1 MIELSIII
9 PAFNAE
15 KYIERCLRSL
25 EAQSMDQSAFEV
37 IVIDDGSIDA
47 TSQIIKAKF
56 KSVRLISRQ
65 ENLGLPYSVNEGI
78 KIANSRYIVRVDSDD
93 FVHEKFLEYLL
104 FSASE
109 NQEYDAICC
118 DYINV
123 DDREIRINKVNSL
136 EEPIACGILFKSSV
150 LIELGLY
157 DEKML
162 FNEEKDLMHRFKE
175 KGFKIMRLPLPLYRY
190 RKHENNLS
198 SNEDLKAT
206 FDNILLNKHTT

>member
-1 MIELSIII
+1 MKELSVII
-9 PAFNAE
+9 PAYNSE

-25 EAQSMDQSAFEV
+25 QAQSLDESTFEI
-37 IVIDDGSIDA
+37 IVIDDGSTDA
-47 TSQIIKAKF
+47 TSKIIKTKF
-56 KSVRLISRQ
+56 QKTKLITRT
-65 ENLGLPYSVNEGI
+65 ENFGLPYSVNEGI

-104 FSASE
+104 FSALE
-109 NQEYDAICC
+109 NQEFDAICC

-123 DDREIRINKVNSL
+123 DDREVRICKANSI

-175 KGFKIMRLPLPLYRY
+175 KGFQLMRLPLPLYRY

-198 SNEDLKAT
+198 GNEDLKST
-206 FDNILLNKHTT
+206 FDEILSNKHNS

>member
-9 PAFNAE
+9 PAYNAE

-25 EAQSMDQSAFEV
+25 EAQSIDKSVYEV
-37 IVIDDGSIDA
+37 IVIDDGSNDA
-47 TSQIIKAKF
+47 TSQIIKKKF
-56 KSVRLISRQ
+56 KSIQLITRQ

-93 FVHEKFLEYLL
+93 FVHEKFLEFLI
-104 FSASE
+104 FSAQE

-123 DDREIRINKVNSL
+123 DDREVRIRKVNSL
-136 EEPIACGILFKSSV
+136 EEPIACGILFKASV

-162 FNEEKDLMHRFKE
+162 FNEEKDLMYRFKE
-175 KGFKIMRLPLPLYRY
+175 KGFQIMRLPLPLYRY

-198 SNEDLKAT
+198 SNADLKAT
-206 FDNILLNKHTT
+206 FDNALLNKHTS

>member
-25 EAQSMDQSAFEV
+25 EAQSIDKSVFEV
-37 IVIDDGSIDA
+37 IVIDDGSNDA
-47 TSQIIKAKF
+47 TSQIIKTKF
-56 KSVRLISRQ
+56 KSIQLITRQ

-123 DDREIRINKVNSL
+123 DDREIRIRKVNSL
-136 EEPIACGILFKSSV
+136 EEPIACGIIFKASV

-162 FNEEKDLMHRFKE
+162 FNEEKDLMYRFKE
-175 KGFKIMRLPLPLYRY
+175 KGFQIMRLPLPLYRY

-198 SNEDLKAT
+198 SNADLKAT
-206 FDNILLNKHTT
+206 FDNALLNKHTS